1 MKIQTK
7 FLLLLVVTI
16 SCTEKQI
23 NEDTTV
29 SKEIESVDYTGT
41 FKADLEFGQYS
52 FAISSQGTGSLRKI
66 EIEGG
71 RPNFKYPKIEA
82 EIDGTITNIKVVDLN
97 QDKYPELYCFANS
110 SGSGSYGNVYG
121 YIFESDRWTLIQLP
135 ELRKKWQQGY
145 MGHDEFS
152 IKGGRIIRQF
162 PVYKKG
168 DPNANPTGGTRRIE
182 YTLIRK
188 GGTYKLRPAKIDLKK
203 EG

>member
-1 MKIQTK
+1 M
-7 FLLLLVVTI
+7 
-16 SCTEKQI
+16 
-23 NEDTTV
+23 
-29 SKEIESVDYTGT
+29 
-41 FKADLEFGQYS
+41 
-52 FAISSQGTGSLRKI
+52 
-66 EIEGG
+66 
-71 RPNFKYPKIEA
+71 
-82 EIDGTITNIKVVDLN
+82 DLN
-97 QDKYPELYCFANS
+97 QDKYPELYCFSNS
-110 SGSGSYGNVYG
+110 AGSGSYGNVYG

-145 MGHDEFS
+145 MGHDKFS